1 MNEDQVDRD
10 LDGDDGLY
18 DGPEAAPIPPGVA
31 EMTGIMKLNKD
42 LKEAVKNLSNPQE
55 VRYLVDTY
63 YAFQKVRIRVGN
75 QEKALTKSK
84 EPHEVLSWLHQNG
97 RYLEAQISSALAAY
111 APTQRLCRWVMAQKG
126 LAHILACA
134 LYANIDLKRAHTAGH
149 IWRFCGLD
157 PSSVWIGSKAAE
169 KLVDKHL
176 GAGLE
181 GTALG
186 AAVASA
192 RNRKAEYVERD
203 CRKMAEFK
211 QRKKWNNGD
220 LKKVAALCPYNRRMK
235 VVCWKIAMSF
245 NMLRDE
251 KKKSFYGTML
261 RVRHEDLAAKNAAG
275 ELKEKADAALEAKR
289 YKDKKTIKTLKE
301 GRMPDG
307 WVFGTARRIT
317 VKTFLFHYYQRGR
330 ELLGLKWHKPYC
342 FDQLGHTKFI
352 EAPPMV
358 K

>member
-1 MNEDQVDRD
+1 MSEDQVDRD
-10 LDGDDGLY
+10 LDGDDELY
-18 DGPEAAPIPPGVA
+18 DGPEAAPIPPAVA
-31 EMTGIMKLNKD
+31 EMTGVMKLNKD
-42 LKEAVKNLSNPQE
+42 LKEAVKNLSSPRE

-75 QEKALTKSK
+75 QESALTKSG

-97 RYLEAQISSALAAY
+97 RYLEEQISSALASY
-111 APTQRLCRWVMAQKG
+111 APTQQLCRWVMAQKG

-134 LYANIDLKRAHTAGH
+134 LYANLDLNRAHTAGH

-157 PSSVWIGSKAAE
+157 PSSVWLGSKAAE
-169 KLVDKHL
+169 KLVAKHL

-181 GTALG
+181 GTALV
-186 AAVASA
+186 AAVANA
-192 RNRKAEYVERD
+192 LNRKAEYLERD
-203 CRKMAEFK
+203 CQKMAEFDK
-211 QRKKWNNGD
+211 RKKWHNGD
-220 LKKVAALCPYNRRMK
+220 LKKAAALCPYNRRMK
-235 VVCWKIAMSF
+235 VVCWKITMSF
-245 NMLRDE
+245 NMLRNNDDA
-251 KKKSFYGTML
+251 FYGKML

-275 ELKEKADAALEAKR
+275 ELKEKADAALKTER
-289 YKDKKTIKTLKE
+289 YKKDKEIKILKE

-330 ELLGLKWHKPYC
+330 ELLGLKWVKPYA
-342 FDQLGHTKFI
+342 FDQLGHTHFI